1 MAKNYTYKESK
12 VTTKKLVGM
21 YDAEKHTIEVDGE
34 DKDIIAELK
43 DFEGA
48 IIEVV
53 IKEKSETDLSDE
65 QRVGENICLFAKV
78 NDWQII

>member
-21 YDAEKHTIEVDGE
+21 YDAEKPAIEVDGE
-34 DKDIIAELK
+34 DKDIIAELN

-48 IIEVV
+48 IVDVV
-53 IKEKSETDLSDE
+53 VKVKEETDLADE
-65 QRVGENICLFAKV
+65 
-78 NDWQII
+78 

>member
-1 MAKNYTYKESK
+1 MAQNYTNKESK

-48 IIEVV
+48 TIEIV
-53 IKEKSETDLSDE
+53 IKEKSETDLLDE
-65 QRVGENICLFAKV
+65 QKGV
-78 NDWQII
+78 NQYLQF

>member
-12 VTTKKLVGM
+12 VTIKKLVGM

-43 DFEGA
+43 DFEGSVV
-48 IIEVV
+48 EVV
-53 IKEKSETDLSDE
+53 VKVKEETDLADE
-65 QRVGENICLFAKV
+65 
-78 NDWQII
+78 

>member
-43 DFEGA
+43 DFEGSVV
-48 IIEVV
+48 EVV
-53 IKEKSETDLSDE
+53 VKVKEEIDLADE
-65 QRVGENICLFAKV
+65 
-78 NDWQII
+78 

>member
-21 YDAEKHTIEVDGE
+21 YNAEKHTIEVDGE

-43 DFEGA
+43 DFEGS
-48 IIEVV
+48 IVEVV
-53 IKEKSETDLSDE
+53 VKVKEETDLADE
-65 QRVGENICLFAKV
+65 
-78 NDWQII
+78 

>member
-21 YDAEKHTIEVDGE
+21 YDAQNHIIDVDGE
-34 DKDIIAELK
+34 NKNIIEEMK

-48 IIEVV
+48 VVEVV
-53 IKEKSETDLSDE
+53 VKVKEETDLADE
-65 QRVGENICLFAKV
+65 
-78 NDWQII
+78 

>member
-21 YDAEKHTIEVDGE
+21 YDAEKHTIKVDGE

-43 DFEGA
+43 DFEGSVV
-48 IIEVV
+48 EVV
-53 IKEKSETDLSDE
+53 VKVKEETDLADE
-65 QRVGENICLFAKV
+65 
-78 NDWQII
+78 